1 MGSTTPNASE
11 ERVYATA
18 TLSSEERVYGTASL
32 SHSTEQTF
40 QAKSTEKEGSS
51 ISLETSDN
59 QADASKDHTTKVH
72 TSGDEAE
79 ERICGTDTSQDGQ
92 ESGNSGPPT
101 TEYS

>member
-18 TLSSEERVYGTASL
+18 TLRPV
-32 SHSTEQTF
+32 HSTEQTF

-72 TSGDEAE
+72 DSGDEAE
-79 ERICGTDTSQDGQ
+79 ERI
-92 ESGNSGPPT
+92 
-101 TEYS
+101 

>member
-11 ERVYATA
+11 ERVC
-18 TLSSEERVYGTASL
+18 GTASL

-72 TSGDEAE
+72 ASGDEAE

-92 ESGNSGPPT
+92 EDGETGPPT